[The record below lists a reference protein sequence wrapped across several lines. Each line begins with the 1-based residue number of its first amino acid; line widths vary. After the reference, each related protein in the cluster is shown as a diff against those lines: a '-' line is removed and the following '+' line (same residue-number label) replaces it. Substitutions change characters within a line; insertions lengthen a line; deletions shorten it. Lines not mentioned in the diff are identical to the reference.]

1 MKKDRAQAFKLQVKY
16 DKLLIEFQELKKI
29 YMGVLNDCMEKKH
42 DLREKVK
49 SLKDSYNKLLHEEQN
64 KGWNDLYGYNS
75 D

>member
-42 DLREKVK
+42 DLREKIK
-49 SLKDSYNKLLHEEQN
+49 KQNDDFNKLLHETEN
-64 KGWNDLYGYNS
+64 KGWNEL
-75 D
+75 